1 MTDLPGMTEVG
12 RVRAIYRYPVKS
24 MAGEL
29 LPSARLG
36 WHGLDGDRRLAF
48 VRSGVRAGFP
58 WLTAS
63 KLASLI
69 TYVPLRDAV
78 DALPSRVRTPKGEE
92 LELHGDA
99 LRAEITSAHGAAVE
113 LMQLDNGI
121 FDDAPLSIITTNA
134 VAAVTGEARV
144 DADARRFRPNLLIE
158 TPGGSSFPEDA
169 WVGRTLRI
177 GEGEEAPA
185 VSVCTRDV
193 RCVMLNL
200 DPETAVPDARLL
212 KAAVRINENCAGVYA
227 TIIKTGPVRVG
238 DALYLTAGAAGSSPA

>member
-1 MTDLPGMTEVG
+1 MTEVG

-29 LPSARLG
+29 IASAQLG

-48 VRSGVRAGFP
+48 VRRGAQGGVP

-69 TYVPLRDAV
+69 TYVPLRDAE

-92 LELHGDA
+92 LELRGDA
-99 LRAEITSAHGAAVE
+99 LRAELTSAHGAPVE
-113 LMQLDNGI
+113 LMQIDNGI
-121 FDDAPLSIITTNA
+121 FDDAPLSIITMNA
-134 VAAVTGEARV
+134 IAAVSGEARV
-144 DADARRFRPNLLIE
+144 DADPRRFRPNLLVE
-158 TPGGSSFPEDA
+158 TPDGSPFPEDA

-193 RCVMLNL
+193 RCVMINL
-200 DPETAVPDARLL
+200 DPETAVSDARLL
-212 KAAVRINENCAGVYA
+212 KASVRINENCAGVYA
-227 TIIKTGPVRVG
+227 TIVKTGRVRVG
-238 DALYLTAGAAGSSPA
+238 DALYLR

>member
-1 MTDLPGMTEVG
+1 MTEVG

-29 LPSARLG
+29 IASAQLG

-48 VRSGVRAGFP
+48 VRRRAQGGVP

-69 TYVPLRDAV
+69 TYVPLRDAE

-92 LELHGDA
+92 LELRGDA
-99 LRAEITSAHGAAVE
+99 LRAELTSAHGAPVE
-113 LMQLDNGI
+113 LMQIDNGI
-121 FDDAPLSIITTNA
+121 FDDAPLSIITMNA
-134 VAAVTGEARV
+134 IAAVSGEARV
-144 DADARRFRPNLLIE
+144 DADPRRFRPNLLVE
-158 TPGGSSFPEDA
+158 TPDGSPFPEDA

-193 RCVMLNL
+193 RCVMINL
-200 DPETAVPDARLL
+200 DPETAVSDARLL
-212 KAAVRINENCAGVYA
+212 KASVRINENCAGVYA
-227 TIIKTGPVRVG
+227 TIVKTGRVRVG
-238 DALYLTAGAAGSSPA
+238 DALYLR

>member
-1 MTDLPGMTEVG
+1 MTEVG

-29 LPSARLG
+29 ISSGQLG

-48 VRSGVRAGFP
+48 RRTGVRAGMP
-58 WLTAS
+58 WLSAG
-63 KLASLI
+63 KLPSLV
-69 TYVPLRDAV
+69 TYVPLRDAD

-92 LELHGDA
+92 LDLHGDA
-99 LRAEITSAHGAAVE
+99 LRDELTSAHGAPVE

-121 FDDAPLSIITTNA
+121 FDDGALSIITTSA
-134 VAAVTGEARV
+134 IAAVTGEAGV
-144 DADARRFRPNLLIE
+144 DADERRFRPNLLIE
-158 TPGGSSFPEDA
+158 TPDGAPFPEDA

-185 VSVCTRDV
+185 VSICTRDV

-200 DPETAVPDARLL
+200 HPETGVQDARLL
-212 KAAVRINENCAGVYA
+212 KAAVRINQNCAGVYA
-227 TIIKTGPVRVG
+227 TTIKTGLVRIG
-238 DALYLTAGAAGSSPA
+238 DTLYLV